1 MSESQCYLSL
11 LPERG
16 CIKFAVGFQ
25 KVKFIRQMKSVQ
37 PLLLES
43 EAPPQ
48 VFGQLSSHTTFFIR
62 IGRQAPTQGL
72 IEQMAM

>member
-1 MSESQCYLSL
+1 VRANATYRCCPNGLYQVRCGFSESEIYSSDEKC
-11 LPERG
+11 P
-16 CIKFAVGFQ
+16 A
-25 KVKFIRQMKSVQ
+25 
-37 PLLLES
+37 LLLES